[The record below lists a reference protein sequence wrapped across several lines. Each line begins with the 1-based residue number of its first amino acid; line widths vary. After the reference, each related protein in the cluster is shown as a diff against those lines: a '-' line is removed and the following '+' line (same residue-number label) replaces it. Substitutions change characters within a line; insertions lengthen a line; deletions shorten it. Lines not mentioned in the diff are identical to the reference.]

1 MGPIVSA
8 FDFLYSWLGI
18 EAMKIRIKGNS
29 LRLRLTKTEVANFKT
44 HGFISDETHVLDG
57 VFSYKLS
64 RNEDVEALQAR
75 WTGAGFEVFVPVNQ
89 ANQWTDSDEIG
100 FQQIQI
106 LPDGTELFL
115 LVEKD
120 FVCLDNTF
128 EDQSDN
134 YPNPNAVC

>member
-1 MGPIVSA
+1 MCTMGPIVSA

-75 WTGAGFEVFVPVNQ
+75 WTGAGFEVLVPVNQ

-106 LPDGTELFL
+106 LPDGT
-115 LVEKD
+115 
-120 FVCLDNTF
+120 
-128 EDQSDN
+128 
-134 YPNPNAVC
+134 